1 MAAAETVQWRELLT
15 PTLAARTVVIWLGV
29 WLNAADSLITATIMP
44 SVGRSLGGYAYLG
57 LQVARN
63 PVGVPCAERS
73 VALSF
78 SIGRGSAN
86 WVSSS
91 T

>member
-1 MAAAETVQWRELLT
+1 MTSDDSVQWRELFE
-15 PTLAARTVVIWLGV
+15 PKLAARTVVIGLGV

-44 SVGRSLGGYAYLG
+44 SVGLSLGGYAYFG
-57 LQVARN
+57 LHEARN
-63 PVGVPCAERS
+63 PVGIPCAERR
-73 VALSF
+73 VAFSF

>member
-1 MAAAETVQWRELLT
+1 MTTWRDLFA
-15 PTLAARTVVIWLGV
+15 PPLAARTVTIGLGV

-44 SVGRSLGGYAYLG
+44 SVGASLGGYAYFG
-57 LQVARN
+57 LHVARK
-63 PVGVPCAERS
+63 PVGVPCADRR
-73 VALSF
+73 VAFNF